1 MEEQRLLELDLSTA
15 SQELIEV
22 LIEEATDPS
31 VYGDIA
37 KANMK
42 RPEVLRL
49 VLASPDTPEEV
60 RQQISDALHVPVK
73 VTSETAKVKK
83 TPEMRSL
90 TLLQRIQK
98 LSFGD
103 KRLLALRGGKE
114 VRSLLLKDPNKEVAF
129 AVLENPKITE
139 TEVEV
144 VARSRSTPEEV
155 IRKITK
161 KREWMKTYS
170 IVLAIVS
177 NPKTPPGN
185 AVPLVSELKI
195 KDLSV
200 LEKSKNVSEA
210 VRFTARRLLQARR
223 GT

>member
-22 LIEEATDPS
+22 LIEEVTDPS
-31 VYGDIA
+31 VFGDIA
-37 KANMK
+37 KANMN
-42 RPEVLRL
+42 RPEILRL
-49 VLASPDTPEEV
+49 LFESPDAPEEV
-60 RQQISDALHVPVK
+60 RQQISVALHVPVTILAEK
-73 VTSETAKVKK
+73 AKAKK

-90 TLLQRIQK
+90 TLLQKTQK
-98 LSFGD
+98 LSFGE

-114 VRSLLLKDPNKEVAF
+114 VRSILMKDPNKEVSF

-139 TEVEV
+139 TEIEV
-144 VARSRSTPEEV
+144 IAKSRSTPEEV

-161 KREWMKTYS
+161 KREWMKNYA

-185 AVPLVSELKI
+185 AVPLISELKT
-195 KDLSV
+195 KDLAI

-210 VRFTARRLLQARR
+210 VRAASRRLFQARK
-223 GT
+223 GI

>member
-1 MEEQRLLELDLSTA
+1 M
-15 SQELIEV
+15 
-22 LIEEATDPS
+22 
-31 VYGDIA
+31 
-37 KANMK
+37 
-42 RPEVLRL
+42 
-49 VLASPDTPEEV
+49 
-60 RQQISDALHVPVK
+60 
-73 VTSETAKVKK
+73 
-83 TPEMRSL
+83 
-90 TLLQRIQK
+90 QK
-98 LSFGD
+98 LSFGE

-114 VRSLLLKDPNKEVAF
+114 VRSLLLKDPNKEIAF

-144 VARSRSTPEEV
+144 VAKSRSTPEEV

-161 KREWMKTYS
+161 KREWMKNYA

-185 AVPLVSELKI
+185 AVSLVSELKT

-210 VRFTARRLLQARR
+210 VRVTAKRLLQARR
-223 GT
+223 GM